1 MKIKYPVIFLII
13 LIISCKSQNSALR
26 KLSQDEIYNY
36 MRLNASFP
44 KDIVNTKEFIFIDFN
59 NHQISY
65 DSAVILGR
73 KGTQKFKV
81 DYYADSNNKIIQ
93 GKIIKATEEELKA
106 IQLGYEKFVENTPLP
121 TTKTHCDS
129 LKERISLLFKQDQ
142 ELRNGTYSYTKD
154 IQIQISAISIIE
166 HCGWDLIERADKENI
181 YSLFIIIQHAD
192 KYTRNK
198 YFKKFEEYSQR
209 GYISRKS
216 LALMQDRML
225 MDNNLPQI
233 YGTQIIG
240 KNGKQFI
247 WPIQNAERV
256 DERRLKIGLDSLSI
270 YLTNFGLVYPNDLY
284 NPN

>member
-1 MKIKYPVIFLII
+1 MKINYSIIFLLI
-13 LIISCKSQNSALR
+13 LIMSCKTQNSALR

-36 MRLNASFP
+36 RRLNASFP
-44 KDIVNTKEFIFIDFN
+44 KDIIYIDLN

-65 DSAVILGR
+65 DSAIALSR
-73 KGTQKFKV
+73 KGTPKFKV
-81 DYYADSNNKIIQ
+81 DYYVDANNKIIK
-93 GKIIKATEEELKA
+93 GKAIKATEEELKA
-106 IQLGYEKFVENTPLP
+106 IQLGYVKFVENTPLP
-121 TTKTHCDS
+121 TIKTHCDS

-154 IQIQISAISIIE
+154 IQIQMSAISIIE
-166 HCGWDLIERADKENI
+166 YCGWDLIERANKENI
-181 YSLFIIIQHAD
+181 YSLFIIIQHTD

-198 YFKKFEEYSQR
+198 YFKKFEEYSQK
-209 GYISRKS
+209 GYISHKS

-247 WPIQNAERV
+247 WPIQNAEQV
-256 DERRLKIGLDSLSI
+256 DERRLKIGLDSLSN
-270 YLTNFGLVYPNDLY
+270 YLKHFGLVYPDDLY
-284 NPN
+284 NSN